1 MVAGLVARAFGTHT
15 AALAYSL
22 LQTCAEHL
30 LLAEGKNAEV
40 ACLLAGRA
48 SCPHPLA
55 KKYGHTLALLLL
67 QSVLA
72 LADKSKTLATPR
84 HHQRQRAPRLA

>member
-1 MVAGLVARAFGTHT
+1 MAQAFGTHT
-15 AALAYSL
+15 LALAHPL
-22 LQTCAEHL
+22 LQACAEHL
-30 LLAEGKNAEV
+30 LLAEGENVEV

-55 KKYGHTLALLLL
+55 QKYSHTLALPLL

-72 LADKSKTLATPR
+72 LADKSKTLATSEEAGLGAHCR
-84 HHQRQRAPRLA
+84 

>member
-1 MVAGLVARAFGTHT
+1 VGLVAQAFGTHT
-15 AALAYSL
+15 AALAYPL

-30 LLAEGKNAEV
+30 LLTEGKNAEV

-55 KKYGHTLALLLL
+55 KKYSHTLALLLF

-72 LADKSKTLATPR
+72 LEDKSKTFYTSEEASLGAR
-84 HHQRQRAPRLA
+84 CR

>member
-1 MVAGLVARAFGTHT
+1 VVVGLVAHAFGTHT
-15 AALAYSL
+15 AALAYPL

-30 LLAEGKNAEV
+30 LLVEGENTEV

-55 KKYGHTLALLLL
+55 QKYSHTLALLLL

-72 LADKSKTLATPR
+72 PADKSKTLTTSEEAGLGDR
-84 HHQRQRAPRLA
+84 CR